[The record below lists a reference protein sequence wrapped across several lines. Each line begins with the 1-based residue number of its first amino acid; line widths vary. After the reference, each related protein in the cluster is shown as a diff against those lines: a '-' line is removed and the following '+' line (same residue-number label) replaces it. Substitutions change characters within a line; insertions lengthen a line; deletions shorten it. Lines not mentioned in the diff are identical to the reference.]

1 MRFGTMGG
9 PCGWASARCWP
20 GFGFLWWGP
29 GGPGRS
35 EQERR
40 VRILE
45 DYQRDLEQ
53 AAADVADL
61 IRRLREDLGQ
71 VNSER
76 V

>member
-1 MRFGTMGG
+1 MRLGTMGG
-9 PCGWASARCWP
+9 RCGWASARCSP
-20 GFGFLWWGP
+20 GFGFSWWSL
-29 GGPGRS
+29 GGPGPS
-35 EQERR
+35 EQERW

-61 IRRLREDLGQ
+61 IRRLREDLGHDTSQ
-71 VNSER
+71 R